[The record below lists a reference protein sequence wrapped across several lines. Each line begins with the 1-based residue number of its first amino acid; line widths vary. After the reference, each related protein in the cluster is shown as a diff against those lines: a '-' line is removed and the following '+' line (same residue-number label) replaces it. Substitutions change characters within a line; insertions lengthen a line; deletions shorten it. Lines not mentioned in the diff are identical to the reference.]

1 MKTKWLLF
9 LLLIPLFACTTQ
21 STSPLSKAE
30 KDKIQGEVKAAANEI
45 RKACDE
51 VNADALTGAILD
63 SPDFLYMMNGNVI
76 THKEFVENVK
86 PIFAEMKSQKITI
99 LDEQFAFPDNTSVL
113 YVANYTDTVHY
124 KDGRVTLDES
134 GIWTMLFKNTDKGW
148 KMAYGSETF
157 ITRPLLDKSTGGLNQ
172 MELVKQFAGTWK
184 GEMGKDTSFVWSSN
198 GEFKDN
204 VLLFDLKMMVKGK
217 LISEGKSSVVYDKR
231 SGKFIETEHIKGSDP
246 VVYAWWFTTNNMI
259 NSVMIHDI
267 ATPDKAAMNATLEFS
282 KDGTAKQVFYK
293 SEKEVWSVNYTRQ
306 K

>member
-51 VNADALTGAILD
+51 VNADALTGAIFD

-184 GEMGKDTSFVWSSN
+184 DDMGKDTSLIWSTN
-198 GEFKDN
+198 GVLKDN
-204 VLLFDLKMMVKGK
+204 MLTMTLKKMVKGK
-217 LISEGKSSVVYDKR
+217 QIGEGKSNIVFDKA
-231 SGKFIETEHIKGSDP
+231 SGKFLEIEYMVGEP
-246 VVYAWWFTTNNMI
+246 PAVYAWWFTSDTTFNA
-259 NSVMIHDI
+259 VPVHDI
-267 ATPDKAAMNATLEFS
+267 ANFDKASMKWNVKFE
-282 KDGTAKQVFYK
+282 KDGIMKQVLYQND
-293 SEKEVWSVNYTRQ
+293 KEVWTGSYTRQ